1 MMKKSS
7 FTALLLGTLSGVLFA
22 IGMCMA
28 LIAEWNAFTPGVV
41 LGCTGVVLGIATML
55 IWRKMEHKAPCHLS
69 GRHVRAVLLGV
80 AGAMLLGVGMCFCM
94 VWQRMLPGMLIGV
107 VGIVLLVCLIPLLKG
122 VKGGAALLM
131 NENRA

>member
-1 MMKKSS
+1 MMKNSS

-69 GRHVRAVLLGV
+69 GRHVRAVLLGG

-122 VKGGAALLM
+122 VKGGQPC
-131 NENRA
+131 

>member
-1 MMKKSS
+1 MMKKRS

-122 VKGGAALLM
+122 VKRGQPC
-131 NENRA
+131 

>member
-1 MMKKSS
+1 MEKKNFIS
-7 FTALLLGTLSGVLFA
+7 LIMGTVGGILFA

-122 VKGGAALLM
+122 VKGGQPC
-131 NENRA
+131 

>member
-1 MMKKSS
+1 MMKNSS

-41 LGCTGVVLGIATML
+41 LGCTGVMLGIATML

-94 VWQRMLPGMLIGV
+94 VWQRMLPGMFIGV

-122 VKGGAALLM
+122 VKGGQPC
-131 NENRA
+131 

>member
-1 MMKKSS
+1 MMKKSN

-41 LGCTGVVLGIATML
+41 LGCAGVVLGIATML

-80 AGAMLLGVGMCFCM
+80 AGALLLGVGMCFCM

-107 VGIVLLVCLIPLLKG
+107 AGIVLLVCLVPLLKG
-122 VKGGAALLM
+122 VKRGQPC
-131 NENRA
+131 

>member
-41 LGCTGVVLGIATML
+41 LGCAGVVLGIATML

-94 VWQRMLPGMLIGV
+94 VWQRMLPAMLIGV

-122 VKGGAALLM
+122 VKGGQPC
-131 NENRA
+131 

>member
-1 MMKKSS
+1 MRFGGVYDEKSS

-41 LGCTGVVLGIATML
+41 LGCAGVVLGIATML

-80 AGAMLLGVGMCFCM
+80 AGAMLLSVGMCFCM

-122 VKGGAALLM
+122 VKRGQPC
-131 NENRA
+131 

>member
-1 MMKKSS
+1 MMKNSS

-69 GRHVRAVLLGV
+69 GRHVRAVLVGV

-122 VKGGAALLM
+122 VKGGQPC
-131 NENRA
+131 

>member
-80 AGAMLLGVGMCFCM
+80 AGTMLLGVGMCFCM

-122 VKGGAALLM
+122 VKGGQPC
-131 NENRA
+131 

>member
-1 MMKKSS
+1 MRFGGVYDEKSS

-107 VGIVLLVCLIPLLKG
+107 AGIVLLVCLVPLLKG
-122 VKGGAALLM
+122 VKRGQPC
-131 NENRA
+131 

>member
-41 LGCTGVVLGIATML
+41 LGCTGVMLGIATML

-94 VWQRMLPGMLIGV
+94 VWQRLLPGMLIGV

-122 VKGGAALLM
+122 VKGGQPC
-131 NENRA
+131 

>member
-7 FTALLLGTLSGVLFA
+7 LTALLLGTLSGVLFA

-122 VKGGAALLM
+122 VKGGQPC
-131 NENRA
+131 

>member
-41 LGCTGVVLGIATML
+41 LGCTGD
-55 IWRKMEHKAPCHLS
+55 CHHADLEKNGTQGALPS
-69 GRHVRAVLLGV
+69 VRQACTGRSFGCCRRNAAGCGHVLLHGMAKDA
-80 AGAMLLGVGMCFCM
+80 AGDAHRRSGDRIACM
-94 VWQRMLPGMLIGV
+94 PDSLAKRRQGR
-107 VGIVLLVCLIPLLKG
+107 
-122 VKGGAALLM
+122 AALLM

>member
-1 MMKKSS
+1 MRFGGVYDEKSS

-55 IWRKMEHKAPCHLS
+55 IWRKMEHKAPCHLY

-122 VKGGAALLM
+122 VKGGQPC
-131 NENRA
+131 

>member
-1 MMKKSS
+1 MRFGGVYDEKSS

-80 AGAMLLGVGMCFCM
+80 AGALLLGVGMCFCM

-107 VGIVLLVCLIPLLKG
+107 AGIVLLVCLVPLLKG
-122 VKGGAALLM
+122 VKRGQPC
-131 NENRA
+131 

>member
-41 LGCTGVVLGIATML
+41 LGCTGVMLGIATML

-80 AGAMLLGVGMCFCM
+80 AGAMLLGVGMCLCM

-122 VKGGAALLM
+122 VKGGQPC
-131 NENRA
+131 

>member
-41 LGCTGVVLGIATML
+41 LGCAGVVLGIATML

-69 GRHVRAVLLGV
+69 GRHVRPVLLGV

-122 VKGGAALLM
+122 VKGGQPC
-131 NENRA
+131 

>member
-1 MMKKSS
+1 MSKKN
-7 FTALLLGTLSGVLFA
+7 FITLVLSTVGGILFA

-41 LGCTGVVLGIATML
+41 LGCAGVVLGIATML

-122 VKGGAALLM
+122 VKGGQPC
-131 NENRA
+131 

>member
-41 LGCTGVVLGIATML
+41 LGCTGVMLVIATML

-122 VKGGAALLM
+122 VKGGQPC
-131 NENRA
+131 

>member
-1 MMKKSS
+1 MFMMKKSS

-41 LGCTGVVLGIATML
+41 LGCAGVVLGIATML

-122 VKGGAALLM
+122 VKGGQPC
-131 NENRA
+131 

>member
-41 LGCTGVVLGIATML
+41 LGCAGVVLGIATML

-122 VKGGAALLM
+122 VKGGQPC
-131 NENRA
+131 

>member
-41 LGCTGVVLGIATML
+41 LGLSL
-55 IWRKMEHKAPCHLS
+55 IH
-69 GRHVRAVLLGV
+69 
-80 AGAMLLGVGMCFCM
+80 
-94 VWQRMLPGMLIGV
+94 I
-107 VGIVLLVCLIPLLKG
+107 
-122 VKGGAALLM
+122 
-131 NENRA
+131 

>member
-7 FTALLLGTLSGVLFA
+7 LTALLLGTLSGVLFA

-41 LGCTGVVLGIATML
+41 LGCAGVVLGIATML
-55 IWRKMEHKAPCHLS
+55 IWRKMEHKAPLRLS

-80 AGAMLLGVGMCFCM
+80 AGALLLGVGMCMSM
-94 VWQRMLPGMLIGV
+94 VWSNMVL
-107 VGIVLLVCLIPLLKG
+107 GIVLGLFGIIALLCLIPLTRGLK
-122 VKGGAALLM
+122 
-131 NENRA
+131 

>member
-55 IWRKMEHKAPCHLS
+55 IWRKMEHKSPCHLS

-122 VKGGAALLM
+122 VKGGQPC
-131 NENRA
+131 

>member
-7 FTALLLGTLSGVLFA
+7 LTALLLGTLSGVLFA

-41 LGCTGVVLGIATML
+41 LGCAGVVLGIATML
-55 IWRKMEHKAPCHLS
+55 IWRKMEHKAPLRLS

-80 AGAMLLGVGMCFCM
+80 AGALLLGVGMCFCM

-107 VGIVLLVCLIPLLKG
+107 AGIVLLVCLVPLLKG
-122 VKGGAALLM
+122 VKRGKPC
-131 NENRA
+131 

>member
-1 MMKKSS
+1 MMKNSS

-41 LGCTGVVLGIATML
+41 LGCTGVMLGIATML

-107 VGIVLLVCLIPLLKG
+107 VGIVLLVCPIPLLKG
-122 VKGGAALLM
+122 VKGGQPC
-131 NENRA
+131 

>member
-1 MMKKSS
+1 MMKNSS

-41 LGCTGVVLGIATML
+41 LGCTSVVLGIATML

-122 VKGGAALLM
+122 VKGGQPC
-131 NENRA
+131 

>member
-1 MMKKSS
+1 MKKSS

-122 VKGGAALLM
+122 VKGGQPC
-131 NENRA
+131 

>member
-41 LGCTGVVLGIATML
+41 LGCAGVVLGIATML

-107 VGIVLLVCLIPLLKG
+107 VGSCCLY
-122 VKGGAALLM
+122 A
-131 NENRA
+131 

>member
-7 FTALLLGTLSGVLFA
+7 FTALLLGTLSGLLFA

-41 LGCTGVVLGIATML
+41 LGCAGVVLGIATML

-122 VKGGAALLM
+122 VKGGQPC
-131 NENRA
+131 

>member
-7 FTALLLGTLSGVLFA
+7 LTALLLGTLSGVLFA

-41 LGCTGVVLGIATML
+41 LGCTGVMLGIATML

-122 VKGGAALLM
+122 VKGGQPC
-131 NENRA
+131 

>member
-94 VWQRMLPGMLIGV
+94 VWQSMLPGMLIGV

-122 VKGGAALLM
+122 VKGGQPC
-131 NENRA
+131 

>member
-1 MMKKSS
+1 MRFGGVYDEKSS

-122 VKGGAALLM
+122 VKGGQPC
-131 NENRA
+131 

>member
-7 FTALLLGTLSGVLFA
+7 LTALLLGTLSGVLFA

-41 LGCTGVVLGIATML
+41 LGIATML
-55 IWRKMEHKAPCHLS
+55 IWRKMEHKAPLRLS

-80 AGAMLLGVGMCFCM
+80 AGALLLGVGMCFCM

-107 VGIVLLVCLIPLLKG
+107 AGIVLLVCLVPLLKG
-122 VKGGAALLM
+122 VKRGQPC
-131 NENRA
+131 

>member
-55 IWRKMEHKAPCHLS
+55 IWRKMEHKVPCHLS

-122 VKGGAALLM
+122 VKGGQPC
-131 NENRA
+131 

>member
-1 MMKKSS
+1 MRFGGVYDEKSS

-107 VGIVLLVCLIPLLKG
+107 VGIVLLVCLIPVLKG
-122 VKGGAALLM
+122 VKGGQPC
-131 NENRA
+131 

>member
-1 MMKKSS
+1 MKKSS

-41 LGCTGVVLGIATML
+41 LGCAGVVLGIATML

-122 VKGGAALLM
+122 VKGGQPC
-131 NENRA
+131 